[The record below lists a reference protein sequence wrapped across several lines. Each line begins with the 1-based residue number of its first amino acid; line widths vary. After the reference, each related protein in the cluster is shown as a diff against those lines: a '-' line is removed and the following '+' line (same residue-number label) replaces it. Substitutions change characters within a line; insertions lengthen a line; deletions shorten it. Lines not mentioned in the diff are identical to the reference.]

1 MTRFRFRFR
10 DEAGQETEEVELDL
24 PSCRAAVKEASRI
37 LVDVAR
43 DEIRDRTHFHLSL
56 VVREETGSSILESS
70 LRYDADWLCEE
81 SPQPFNPK
89 ADGKDDKGSK

>member
-81 SPQPFNPK
+81 PPQPSKPESG
-89 ADGKDDKGSK
+89 GKDNKGSK